1 MRNVHRSAL
10 LLAVIVMMMVLSAMF
25 AHAAP
30 IAPTNLQ
37 VSGSSSRQLPQTSTG
52 ALDAQGG
59 NVTQV
64 NIDALSI
71 TKTWQGYYG
80 NITGNIHLDDG
91 VNQSFYVWGNGT
103 LSGEI
108 YASRNGTIVW
118 STINCTNGTQRDA
131 EESFLGVITSD
142 GDSVTNTFNSTSHPS
157 FYVGLQQIQS
167 NSCLGTNLL
176 VNGTQSSTEFYQVL
190 LSDNSSNLVY
200 TSLIEDDSYAY
211 NSQLAD
217 FQLMVGENEHDGNLG
232 PTPYYFFIELS

>member
-1 MRNVHRSAL
+1 MKNRAL
-10 LLAVIVMMMVLSAMF
+10 VGLLAMMLIAVSLSAISVL
-25 AHAAP
+25 ADP
-30 IAPTNLQ
+30 IGPTNLQ
-37 VSGSSSRQLPQTSTG
+37 ELSSSSRQLPTTSNGT
-52 ALDAQGG
+52 LNAQGG

-91 VNQSFYVWGNGT
+91 NNQSFYVWGNGT
-103 LSGEI
+103 LTGEV
-108 YASRNGTIVW
+108 YATRNGTVQW
-118 STINCTNGTQRDA
+118 TTINCTNGTQRLA
-131 EESFLGVITSD
+131 EESYLGVITSD
-142 GDSVTNTFNSTSHPS
+142 GDSVTNTFNDTSHPA
-157 FYVGLQQIQS
+157 FYVGLQQIQA

-217 FQLMVGENEHDGNLG
+217 FQLLVGENEHDGNIG